1 MIYTIRKS
9 YHFFVLILIVFSSL
23 AIQAQQLPDESIKN
37 RQRAILIHNFA
48 KQIAWNNINQ
58 INTFTVGVLGNNSV
72 LSDLKKTFTKRSL
85 FGKKLRFTKINSISE
100 IKNIS
105 LLYVN
110 ANYNYEIESIL
121 KKVSKK
127 NTLVISENYN
137 YNSSMINI
145 ISTAQGFLYE
155 LNAENLS
162 NENFRITKS
171 FQEGAI
177 NSKLKWQE
185 LYKEAEKDAS
195 NKNKTIKTQEETLKK
210 QEVAFNE
217 QKNNLNEQKNI
228 NTLQAQEIKT
238 QKDIITKQF
247 NKIHKKKIE
256 IEELSSFTNKQRS
269 DYESKI
275 TVLDSLE
282 IFIKQQQ
289 EFLKNQTKEIIY
301 KEDFIKLQIS
311 KIKKQKE
318 TLIQQKNKINFK
330 NKETLFAYIFIVAI
344 LLFSFTLYKKN
355 KENNILNNE
364 LLRKNAAIKEKTKI
378 LEAQNIEM
386 EQFTYIASH
395 DLQEPLNTITS
406 FIQLIQEEYHDKMDE
421 VGKQSLSYIDQA
433 SIRMKDLIKSLLDYS
448 QLGKAKEINFI
459 DPNKTLAELKKDL
472 HDLLK
477 TSKTDLTINNLPVI
491 YADKTEIRLL
501 FQNLITNAIKFSK
514 KNTPPKININYKLL
528 TNTDSS
534 EVYFKFTVSDNGIG
548 IKENHLNKIF
558 AIFQRLHNR
567 EEYEGTGIGLA
578 HCKKIVESLN
588 GEIGVDSVFGEGSS
602 FWFTIPSQI

>member
-162 NENFRITKS
+162 NEDFRITKS